1 MGLLRYIV
9 QGFGWE
15 LGREAARE
23 GIDAVKSVREPE
35 PLTPRQQAKLAKA
48 RDKQAARERKER
60 DAAIARKQAEIEQQL
75 AALKK
80 RR

>member
-15 LGREAARE
+15 VGAHAARE
-23 GIDAVKSVREPE
+23 GIDALEARTQREAP
-35 PLTPRQQAKLAKA
+35 PSPPSPREQRRLAKLEKARAQQAK
-48 RDKQAARERKER
+48 R
-60 DAAIARKQAEIEQQL
+60 DAARKQADIERQL

-80 RR
+80 KA